1 MAKAKNGANPKKTKD
16 VFETLTFSDPFNG
29 LVTIE
34 SEDGKLFTITQHRK
48 GNAVTATS
56 LDEAN
61 NEAKKYVE
69 DTQF

>member
-1 MAKAKNGANPKKTKD
+1 MAKAKNGAKPKETKE

-48 GNAVTATS
+48 GNAVTATTI
-56 LDEAN
+56 DEAN